1 MDAEEVLSRHEERLM
16 SLDKDNITGVGIT
29 ESQGQPAISIMV
41 RQLTPELKAK
51 LPKDLD
57 GVPVKIDVTGEVD
70 AF

>member
-1 MDAEEVLSRHEERLM
+1 MKVGEVLSKHHDELM
-16 SLDKDNITGVGIT
+16 SIEGVTGVGET

-41 RQLTPELKAK
+41 KQLTPELKAK
-51 LPKDLD
+51 LPRDLD

>member
-1 MDAEEVLSRHEERLM
+1 MDAEEVLSRHEDRLM
-16 SLDKDNITGVGIT
+16 SLEDVTGVGIT

-51 LPKDLD
+51 LPNDLD
-57 GVPVKIDVTGEVD
+57 GVPVKVEVTGEIR

>member
-1 MDAEEVLSRHEERLM
+1 MDAEEVLSRHQERLM
-16 SLDKDNITGVGIT
+16 SIDEGVTGVGIT

-51 LPKDLD
+51 LPTQLE
-57 GVPVKIDVTGEVD
+57 GVPVKIDVTGEID

>member
-1 MDAEEVLSRHEERLM
+1 MDAEEVLSRNHERLM
-16 SLDKDNITGVGIT
+16 SIDEVTGVGIT

-51 LPKDLD
+51 LPTHLE
-57 GVPVKIDVTGEVD
+57 GVPVKIDVTGEID